1 MQDVRAADGESGD
14 SGKSQSFRPLR
25 SHMQQIAEQGRH
37 GQQCANYVQPDGL
50 PHRCHSSAV
59 TEAELEQH
67 GGESDSGYN
76 DHRKWAEK
84 CASVREKHYYGE
96 NSA

>member
-1 MQDVRAADGESGD
+1 MRAADSEGGD

-25 SHMQQIAEQGRH
+25 SLMQQIAEQRRQ
-37 GQQCANYVQPDGL
+37 GQQCANQVQPDGGS
-50 PHRCHSSAV
+50 HRWHSTAV
-59 TEAELEQH
+59 TEAKLKQY
-67 GGESDSGYN
+67 GGESDGGYN